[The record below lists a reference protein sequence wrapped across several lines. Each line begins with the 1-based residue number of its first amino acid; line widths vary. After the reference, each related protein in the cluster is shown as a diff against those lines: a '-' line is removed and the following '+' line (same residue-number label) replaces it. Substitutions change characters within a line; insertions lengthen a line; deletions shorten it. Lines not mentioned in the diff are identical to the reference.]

1 MARAVWIPKAG
12 PPEVLELRTGPDPK
26 PVASEVTIRV
36 RAAGVNFA
44 DVSARLGFYPDAPP
58 FPCVV
63 GYEVSGTIDAVGS
76 AVTGFAVGQRVAA
89 LTRFGGYCDLLAVP
103 AAQVFPIPAAI
114 SFEQAAAIP
123 VNYVTAVLMLRHFAN
138 VKAGERVLVHAA
150 AGGVGMAAIQLCRAA
165 GAEVIG
171 TASASKHGALREA
184 GVAHCID
191 YRTEDF
197 AAATMRVT
205 GGRGVDVVLDAT
217 GAFSKSYRVLAPL
230 GRLVCFGLSS
240 ASSGM
245 APNRL
250 AALWAVARLPWFH
263 PIKLMNDNKAVIG
276 VNLGHLWDHIDMLRR
291 EMQQLIADCEA
302 GRIRPVVDR
311 TFPLEETAAAHR
323 FIQERRNVGKVLL
336 VP

>member
-12 PPEVLELRTGPDPK
+12 PPEVLEVRSGPDPV
-26 PVASEVTIRV
+26 PRAGEVTIRV

-63 GYEVSGTIDAVGS
+63 GYEVSGTVDAVG
-76 AVTGFAVGQRVAA
+76 ADVADLRAGQRVVA

-103 AAQVFPIPAAI
+103 AAQVLPLSDAI
-114 SFEQAAAIP
+114 GFETAGAIP
-123 VNYVTAVLMLRHFAN
+123 VNYLTAVLMLRHFAN

-150 AGGVGMAAIQLCRAA
+150 AGGVGMAAIQLCRVA

-171 TASASKHGALREA
+171 TASASKHEVLRAA
-184 GVAHCID
+184 GVSHCID
-191 YRTEDF
+191 YRSEDF
-197 AAATMRVT
+197 EAATKRIT

-230 GRLVCFGLSS
+230 GRLVCFGLSG
-240 ASSGM
+240 AASGM
-245 APNRL
+245 KPNRV

-263 PIKLMNDNKAVIG
+263 PVKLMNDNKAVIG
-276 VNLGHLWDHIDMLRR
+276 VNLGHLWDHIEMLRR
-291 EMQQLIADCEA
+291 EMTGLLADCEA
-302 GRIRPVVDR
+302 GRIKPVVDR
-311 TFPLEETAAAHR
+311 TFPLERAADAHR

-336 VP
+336 AP

>member
-12 PPEVLELRTGPDPK
+12 PPEVLELRTGPDPT
-26 PVASEVTIRV
+26 PRAGEVTIRV

-63 GYEVSGTIDAVGS
+63 GYEVSGTVDAVGAGVS
-76 AVTGFAVGQRVAA
+76 DLRVGQRVAA
-89 LTRFGGYCDLLAVP
+89 LTRFGGYSDLLAVP
-103 AAQVFPIPAAI
+103 AAQVFPIADTI
-114 SFEQAAAIP
+114 GFEQAAAIP
-123 VNYVTAVLMLRHFAN
+123 VNYLTAVLMLRHFAN

-150 AGGVGMAAIQLCRAA
+150 AGGVGMAAIQLCRAV

-171 TASASKHGALREA
+171 TASASKHATLREA
-184 GVAHCID
+184 GVSHCID

-197 AAATMRVT
+197 EAATKRIT
-205 GGRGVDVVLDAT
+205 NGRGVDIVLDAT

-245 APNRL
+245 TPSRL
-250 AALWAVARLPWFH
+250 SALWAVARLPWFH
-263 PIKLMNDNKAVIG
+263 PIKLMNDNRAVIG
-276 VNLGHLWDHIDMLRR
+276 VNLGHLWEQIDMLRR
-291 EMQQLIADCEA
+291 EMLQLITDCEA

-311 TFPLEETAAAHR
+311 TFPLAETAAAHR

>member
-26 PVASEVTIRV
+26 PVAGEVTIRV

-63 GYEVSGTIDAVGS
+63 GYEVSGTVETLGAG
-76 AVTGFAVGQRVAA
+76 VTDLRVGQRVAV
-89 LTRFGGYCDLLAVP
+89 LTRFGGYTDLLAVP
-103 AAQVFPIPAAI
+103 AAQVFPLPDAI
-114 SFEQAAAIP
+114 GFEQAAAIP
-123 VNYVTAVLMLRHFAN
+123 VNYLTAVLMLRHFAN

-150 AGGVGMAAIQLCRAA
+150 AGGVGMAAIQLCKAA

-171 TASASKHGALREA
+171 TASASKHAVLREA
-184 GVAHCID
+184 GVTHCID
-191 YRTEDF
+191 YRSEDF

-205 GGRGVDVVLDAT
+205 NGRGVDIVLDAT

-245 APNRL
+245 TPSRL
-250 AALWAVARLPWFH
+250 TALWAVARLPWFH
-263 PIKLMNDNKAVIG
+263 PIKLMNDNRAVIG

-291 EMQQLIADCEA
+291 EMLGLIADCEA

-311 TFPLEETAAAHR
+311 TFPLEDTAGAHR